1 MDLFGEL
8 QISLSRKRRKQVE
21 PLENKADLST
31 PDIGPLRVRDFR
43 QIFAIDDYRTACR
56 TQKPT
61 EQMQQCRFAAA
72 RRAHDRNEFSFRDIE
87 GDAAKSRDLQLPEL
101 VRLG

>member
-1 MDLFGEL
+1 
-8 QISLSRKRRKQVE
+8 
-21 PLENKADLST
+21 
-31 PDIGPLRVRDFR
+31 
-43 QIFAIDDYRTACR
+43 
-56 TQKPT
+56 
-61 EQMQQCRFAAA
+61 MQQCRFAAA